1 MSISAITIFFI
12 LLCYLS
18 PKDCILLYVDQKKR
32 QYGNSSRKATIL
44 KQLLHNFWY
53 FSFKSHSN
61 LNQSLPH
68 LSVNI
73 KAPSNWCVSS
83 QPNLGDSEE
92 APQAPG
98 NSRLNPI
105 IPHSLQPSA
114 QVRGFQSAL
123 ILYDPQLSY
132 DDNFGALVCSR
143 PVTRKQLAQIKLS
156 FK

>member
-1 MSISAITIFFI
+1 M
-12 LLCYLS
+12 
-18 PKDCILLYVDQKKR
+18 
-32 QYGNSSRKATIL
+32 
-44 KQLLHNFWY
+44 
-53 FSFKSHSN
+53 
-61 LNQSLPH
+61 
-68 LSVNI
+68 NI
-73 KAPSNWCVSS
+73 KAPSNWCVTS

-114 QVRGFQSAL
+114 QDRGFQSAL

-132 DDNFGALVCSR
+132 DDNFWVLVCLR

-156 FK
+156 FKWETCWLLVPSETWYSSDSLTVENMWLRWGRAFELCFALRFVFCNHGCCTKYHLTIRPLGDYNIF

>member
-1 MSISAITIFFI
+1 M
-12 LLCYLS
+12 
-18 PKDCILLYVDQKKR
+18 
-32 QYGNSSRKATIL
+32 
-44 KQLLHNFWY
+44 
-53 FSFKSHSN
+53 
-61 LNQSLPH
+61 
-68 LSVNI
+68 NI
-73 KAPSNWCVSS
+73 KAPSNWCVTS

-114 QVRGFQSAL
+114 QDRGFQSAL

-132 DDNFGALVCSR
+132 DDNFWVLVCLR

-156 FK
+156 FKWETCWLLVPSETWYSSDSLTVENMWLRWGERLNCVLLCDLFSVTTDVAPSIILQSDHLVIIIFSS

>member
-1 MSISAITIFFI
+1 M
-12 LLCYLS
+12 
-18 PKDCILLYVDQKKR
+18 
-32 QYGNSSRKATIL
+32 
-44 KQLLHNFWY
+44 
-53 FSFKSHSN
+53 
-61 LNQSLPH
+61 
-68 LSVNI
+68 NI

-114 QVRGFQSAL
+114 QVRGFESAL
-123 ILYDPQLSY
+123 ILYDPRLSY
-132 DDNFGALVCSR
+132 DDNFWALVCLR

-156 FK
+156 FKWETCWLLVPSETWYSSDSLALENMWLRWGERWNCVLLCDLFSVTTDVAPSIILQSDHLVIIIFSS